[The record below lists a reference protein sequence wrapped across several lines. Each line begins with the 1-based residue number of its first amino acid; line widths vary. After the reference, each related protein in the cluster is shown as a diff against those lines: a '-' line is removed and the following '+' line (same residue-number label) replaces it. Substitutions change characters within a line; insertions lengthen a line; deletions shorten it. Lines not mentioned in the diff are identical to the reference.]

1 MNQTE
6 SKPLRIGALLGS
18 LNGAGAEKTVLTL
31 CTEFA
36 RMGHQVDLVTL
47 SAHADYP
54 LPENLQQVVIGTTNK
69 KKARPELQRITRDR
83 NYDFFVTSKPE
94 FYDVIHARQKV
105 CSVHITPTAW
115 ITDPKWQFLKRAA
128 KVLRLRRRFR
138 NKQLIALSQGIKDD
152 LVRNLGCQPQNISV
166 IPNPY
171 QIQEIREQSAQQGPL
186 PDGDYIVYVASLNK
200 RKRQQDL
207 INAFGRMPDKNLK
220 LVLVG
225 KGDDEARLQT
235 IVRDSGLA
243 GRVIFWGWDANPYR
257 LIANAR
263 LSLLASEAEGLP
275 RVLVE
280 SLIIGTPVVST
291 DCPSGPSEVLT
302 GELKPYL
309 VEVGDVAGLSN
320 TMTHALASYPD
331 LSTLDVSRYAV
342 ESVARQYI
350 QLAYRGIRN
359 G

>member
-1 MNQTE
+1 MTHTE
-6 SKPLRIGALLGS
+6 SRPLRIGALLGS
-18 LNGAGAEKTVLTL
+18 LNGAGAEKTILTL

-47 SAHADYP
+47 SAHADYL
-54 LPENLQQVVIGTTNK
+54 LPGNLQQIVIGTNNK
-69 KKARPELQRITRDR
+69 KKARPELSRITRDGE
-83 NYDFFVTSKPE
+83 YDFFVTSKPE

-115 ITDPKWQFLKRAA
+115 ITDPKWKFLKRTS

-152 LVRNLGCQPQNISV
+152 LVRNLGCRPEDISV

-171 QIQEIREQSAQQGPL
+171 NIPEIRAQSQLPGLL
-186 PDGDYIVYVASLNK
+186 PDGEYIVYVASLNK

-207 INAFGRMPDKNLK
+207 IHAFSQMPDQNLK

-225 KGDDEARLQT
+225 KGDDETRLQT
-235 IVRDSGLA
+235 ITREAGLEE
-243 GRVIFWGWDANPYR
+243 RVVFWGWDANPYR

-309 VEVGDVAGLSN
+309 VTVGDVSGLSR
-320 TMTHALASYPD
+320 TMTAALASYPD
-331 LSTLDVSRYAV
+331 LSVLDVSRYAV
-342 ESVARQYI
+342 ESVAGQYI
-350 QLAYRGIRN
+350 ELAYLGIRP
-359 G
+359 